1 MSTVTQKDLA
11 TQIYRVF
18 IDATP
23 EAIWDAITS
32 PDWNSRYGYH
42 AETEYD
48 LRPGGA
54 YRVLAPVGDPSHD
67 STQAII
73 EGEVIESDP
82 PRKLVQTWHAL
93 FSPETT
99 AEPFTRL
106 TWEIE
111 AHPNGTSR
119 LTVIHE
125 VGDAPI
131 TASLTS
137 GTDPAAGGGWAW
149 IISDLKTLLETGS
162 AFGG

>member
-1 MSTVTQKDLA
+1 MKTVTQRDQA
-11 TQIYRVF
+11 TQIYSVF
-18 IDATP
+18 INATP

-42 AETEYD
+42 ADTEYD

-54 YRVLAPVGDPSHD
+54 YRVLAPGGDPTHTPSE
-67 STQAII
+67 AII

-106 TWEIE
+106 TWEID

-119 LTVIHE
+119 LTVTHE

-131 TASLTS
+131 TAALTS
-137 GTDPAAGGGWAW
+137 GSDPEAGGGWAW